1 MPWPKI
7 GQQRRVSKSIPE
19 HASHIL
25 MELIL
30 ASSSP
35 RRSHL
40 LSEAG
45 ILFRTI
51 SPNVEEL
58 SAETNPELPPRE
70 LAKINARMKAEAVA
84 GSHRESLV
92 LAADTVVYCQGQ
104 VLGKPLDPQD
114 AERMLTL
121 LAGNTH
127 EVITAVIWLNHS
139 ANSVKEFIGRTWV
152 TFKPLGV
159 DQIRNY
165 ISKVHVMDKAG
176 SYALQDRGED
186 IVERIE
192 GSRTNVIGLPMEP
205 IQEWWSQDC
214 QSRN

>member
-1 MPWPKI
+1 
-7 GQQRRVSKSIPE
+7 
-19 HASHIL
+19 

-40 LSEAG
+40 LSKAG

-51 SPNVEEL
+51 SPDVDEL
-58 SAETNPELPPRE
+58 SAESNPELPPHE

-84 GSHRESLV
+84 ESHPNSLV
-92 LAADTVVYCQGQ
+92 LAADTVVYCSGQ

-121 LAGNTH
+121 LSGNTH
-127 EVITAVIWLNHS
+127 EVITGVIWLNHS

-152 TFKPLGV
+152 TFKPLNAQ
-159 DQIRNY
+159 QIRDY
-165 ISKVHVMDKAG
+165 ISKVPVMDKAG
-176 SYALQDRGED
+176 SYALQDRGDE

-205 IQEWWSQDC
+205 VQQWWAQDC

>member
-1 MPWPKI
+1 
-7 GQQRRVSKSIPE
+7 
-19 HASHIL
+19 

-40 LSEAG
+40 LGEAG
-45 ILFRTI
+45 ILFRSI
-51 SPNVEEL
+51 SPDVEEL
-58 SAETNPELPPRE
+58 SAETNPELPPHE
-70 LAKINARMKAEAVA
+70 LAKINARMKAEAIA
-84 GSHRESLV
+84 ESHPDSLV

-104 VLGKPLDPQD
+104 ILGKPVDQQD
-114 AERMLTL
+114 SERMLTL

-127 EVITAVIWLNHS
+127 EVITAVIWLNHG

-152 TFKPLGV
+152 TFKPLNLE
-159 DQIRNY
+159 QIRNY
-165 ISKVHVMDKAG
+165 TSKVPVMDKAG
-176 SYALQDRGED
+176 SYALQDRGTD

-192 GSRTNVIGLPMEP
+192 GSRTNVIGLPMKP
-205 IQEWWSQDC
+205 VKEWWSQDC

>member
-1 MPWPKI
+1 
-7 GQQRRVSKSIPE
+7 
-19 HASHIL
+19 

-35 RRSHL
+35 RRSTL
-40 LSEAG
+40 LREAG
-45 ILFRTI
+45 ILFRTV
-51 SPNVEEL
+51 SPEVEEL
-58 SAETNPELPPRE
+58 SADTHPELPPHE

-84 GSHRESLV
+84 GMHKESVV

-104 VLGKPLDPQD
+104 VLGKPTDEQD

-121 LAGNTH
+121 LSGNTH
-127 EVITAVIWLNHS
+127 EVITAVIWLNHK
-139 ANSVKEFIGRTWV
+139 ANAVKEFIGRTWV
-152 TFKPLGV
+152 TFKPLNAS
-159 DQIRNY
+159 QIRDY
-165 ISKVHVMDKAG
+165 ISRVQVMDKAG

-205 IQEWWSQDC
+205 IEEWWSQDY

>member
-1 MPWPKI
+1 
-7 GQQRRVSKSIPE
+7 
-19 HASHIL
+19 

-40 LSEAG
+40 LREAG
-45 ILFRTI
+45 ILFRAI
-51 SPNVEEL
+51 SPDVDEL
-58 SAETNPELPPRE
+58 SAETNPELPPHE

-84 GSHRESLV
+84 EQHTGSLV
-92 LAADTVVYCQGQ
+92 LAADTVVYCSGQ
-104 VLGKPLDPQD
+104 ILGKPLDPQD

-127 EVITAVIWLNHS
+127 EVITAVIWLNHR

-152 TFKPLGV
+152 TFKPLELG
-159 DQIRNY
+159 QIREY
-165 ISKVHVMDKAG
+165 MVQVHVMDKAG

-186 IVERIE
+186 IIERIE

-205 IQEWWSQDC
+205 VREWWSQDC

>member
-1 MPWPKI
+1 
-7 GQQRRVSKSIPE
+7 
-19 HASHIL
+19 

-40 LSEAG
+40 LHEAG
-45 ILFRTI
+45 ILFRSI
-51 SPNVEEL
+51 SPEVDEL
-58 SAETNPELPPRE
+58 SAATNPELPPHE
-70 LAKINARMKAEAVA
+70 LAKINARMKAEAIA
-84 GSHRESLV
+84 ESHQTSLV

-104 VLGKPLDPQD
+104 ILGKPEDQQD

-121 LAGNTH
+121 LSGNTH
-127 EVITAVIWLNHS
+127 EVITGVIWLNHS

-152 TFKPLGV
+152 TFKSLNIE
-159 DQIRNY
+159 QIRDY
-165 ISKVHVMDKAG
+165 ISKVPVMDKAG
-176 SYALQDRGED
+176 SYALQDRGEE

-205 IQEWWSQDC
+205 VQEWWSQDC